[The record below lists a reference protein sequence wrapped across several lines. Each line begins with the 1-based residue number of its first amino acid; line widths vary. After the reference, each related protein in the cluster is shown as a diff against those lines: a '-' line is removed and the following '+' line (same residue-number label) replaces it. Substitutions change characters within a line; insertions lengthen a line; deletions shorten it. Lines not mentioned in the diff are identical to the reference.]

1 MKGNGRE
8 LSNNNPRVERI
19 SIPSMICKDLGYCCT
34 YAFFAIHKD
43 NALVAARLGVTSR
56 AVRYRRAETQQCT
69 GSERC
74 LSSRGKIPGES
85 PKLPSASHPQPEPST
100 SG

>member
-1 MKGNGRE
+1 MKRNKRE

-34 YAFFAIHKD
+34 YAFFTIHKD

-56 AVRYRRAETQQCT
+56 AVRYRRAETQQCV
-69 GSERC
+69 GGERC
-74 LSSRGKIPGES
+74 LSSRGKIPQAAPVEE
-85 PKLPSASHPQPEPST
+85 PHLPPEPST
-100 SG
+100 SE